1 MRKEEYT
8 ADYPIDYFFNAETIP
23 NQELVFMTYDH
34 FETGPRAGYLKPL
47 EFLNLLEFNYEFLK
61 LNVTKPFFVVEHLKS
76 IPISDEL
83 RHILMGFILKWYGGY
98 PVDNYNQQYNTTLRM
113 IEREFLCYDEDT
125 PEKIVCRRD
134 WQEYL
139 RIKEI
144 EKQMNESLNKNFN
157 QILNL
162 GSECSNTE
170 VTITDHFENEKRDG
184 FSRSVNTP
192 KKKKK
197 KTPSSSKK
205 DEWTENFEKS
215 IDELHRR
222 EFKEIGGVRIEFTSF
237 NQLLKDLEYN
247 YPLYHAPL
255 SYYHTWKEYIKY
267 LKIEILDNLML
278 LPETAKIHYLD
289 RLRYQIKEK
298 QSAAHT
304 SEQDYVDLLS
314 KYNKNKEDIIEVI
327 DYDNK
332 IFKVVRSD
340 VPSFHETMEPDFF
353 ADTINIQHIFYNYHF
368 GEVLREA
375 ISFIDEQINTRTQK
389 NKEETKT
396 FETPHIIDNTKKDN
410 LALDSLLASL
420 KYKIPY
426 DEGPFESL
434 NIWDNNLRAF
444 YREVL
449 HTLSEKLPDNKKHY
463 LDLVRRDLED
473 KKENIF
479 VTDEQYDSLL
489 ADFNFDRESVL
500 NTYDS
505 EDTCISALASKAIIL
520 DSSMPPGYNE
530 YEQSIQQTFYNFHY
544 GQTLTKALDFIEKET
559 LSLEAG
565 VNAKQVKNPA
575 TSDLDNLEE
584 LFLKEMYG
592 DNFMPEIKEI
602 SNIYLFD
609 TLKTLPL
616 YIHKVKAP
624 ATNYFGWQNLKTNL
638 HREVSS
644 NLLRL
649 SIENKKLYL
658 LKLIIEFESWS
669 HYYDYSEK
677 LLDDW
682 ILKNGVHIIKAIR
695 AQDRTK
701 DYYNLLRKPLEYFE
715 NEKVDEQALDQI
727 KTIRENIN
735 NFLFAQFIEYCL
747 SFIYEFRNNIDPSS
761 NTKQSEIGSDISF
774 NFKSLSPAKQTY
786 VLQLLEDL
794 SIVHDGISIIST
806 KKKSAIRGVAEA
818 LLDASILPALSLE
831 KSYRLLADEIGL
843 KISSKL
849 DFSTTSDNFY
859 KKTQQYINENPLK

>member
-1 MRKEEYT
+1 
-8 ADYPIDYFFNAETIP
+8 
-23 NQELVFMTYDH
+23 
-34 FETGPRAGYLKPL
+34 
-47 EFLNLLEFNYEFLK
+47 
-61 LNVTKPFFVVEHLKS
+61 
-76 IPISDEL
+76 
-83 RHILMGFILKWYGGY
+83 
-98 PVDNYNQQYNTTLRM
+98 
-113 IEREFLCYDEDT
+113 
-125 PEKIVCRRD
+125 
-134 WQEYL
+134 
-139 RIKEI
+139 
-144 EKQMNESLNKNFN
+144 
-157 QILNL
+157 
-162 GSECSNTE
+162 
-170 VTITDHFENEKRDG
+170 
-184 FSRSVNTP
+184 
-192 KKKKK
+192 
-197 KTPSSSKK
+197 
-205 DEWTENFEKS
+205 
-215 IDELHRR
+215 
-222 EFKEIGGVRIEFTSF
+222 
-237 NQLLKDLEYN
+237 
-247 YPLYHAPL
+247 
-255 SYYHTWKEYIKY
+255 
-267 LKIEILDNLML
+267 ML

-289 RLRYQIKEK
+289 KLRYQIKEK

-304 SEQDYVDLLS
+304 SEQDYIGLLS
-314 KYNKNKEDIIEVI
+314 KYNTNKEDIIEVI
-327 DYDNK
+327 DYNNK
-332 IFKVVRSD
+332 IFEVVRSD

-375 ISFIDEQINTRTQK
+375 ISFIDEQINTRTEK
-389 NKEETKT
+389 NKEEKKAS
-396 FETPHIIDNTKKDN
+396 ETHQIIDNTKKDN
-410 LALDSLLASL
+410 LALDILLESL
-420 KYKIPY
+420 KHKIPF
-426 DEGPFESL
+426 DKGPFESL

-544 GQTLTKALDFIEKET
+544 GQTLTKALDFIERET
-559 LSLEAG
+559 LSLEGG
-565 VNAKQVKNPA
+565 VTAKQVKKTD

-602 SNIYLFD
+602 SNMYLFD

-747 SFIYEFRNNIDPSS
+747 SFLYEFRNNIDPSS

-774 NFKSLSPAKQTY
+774 NFESLSPAKQTY

-831 KSYRLLADEIGL
+831 KSYRLLADKIGL

-859 KKTQQYINENPLK
+859 KKTQQYIKENPLK